1 MIATRLSTSPSHVLL
16 AMLLVMA
23 AYIFTGCAP
32 TMKGEVKEDIS
43 ITEQTKRLE
52 EVGFDYRG
60 PQYTVAILRFENKTP
75 SKVLGIGKAATDI
88 LRTNLKKA
96 GLEPILLSEE
106 EMRDQER
113 LIELQQTGAVKVGRK
128 DASAGFESVDY
139 RISGSITA
147 YSEVDEGVNYL
158 IGKTRTRIARV
169 QVDYAL
175 VDVASG
181 ISLVAESGTG
191 VYKKRTREILGF
203 GGKSTADPG
212 LRDGAL
218 RDALSKAMTSMIEKL
233 NAQPFRGKVLLIE
246 GDTIVIRAGTKSR
259 IDPGTIL
266 NVYRSGKELVDPDTG
281 RVIGRRE
288 KLIGEI
294 VLSSHQSERISE
306 ASIKSGTGFKAGDVV
321 KVLIK

>member
-1 MIATRLSTSPSHVLL
+1 MAIRLSTGLRRVLL
-16 AMLLVMA
+16 IMVLAQA

-32 TMKGEVKEDIS
+32 TMKGEVKEDVS

-75 SKVLGIGKAATDI
+75 SKVLGVGKVATDI

-96 GLEPILLSEE
+96 GLEPIVLSEE

-128 DASAGFESVDY
+128 DASSGFEPVDY
-139 RISGSITA
+139 RISGSVTA
-147 YSEVDEGVNYL
+147 YSEVDEGVDFL
-158 IGKTRTRIARV
+158 LGKTRTRIARV

-191 VYKKRTREILGF
+191 IYRKRIREILGF
-203 GGKSTADPG
+203 GGKGIADPG

-218 RDALSKAMTSMIEKL
+218 RDALSKATTTMIEKL
-233 NAQPFRGKVLLIE
+233 NAQPFRGRVLLVE
-246 GDTIVIRAGTKSR
+246 GNTIVIRAGTKSR
-259 IDPGTIL
+259 LDPGTIL
-266 NVYRSGKELVDPDTG
+266 NVYRSGRELVDPDTG

-288 KLIGEI
+288 KLIGVI
-294 VLSSHQSERISE
+294 VLSTHQSERVSE
-306 ASIKSGTGFKAGDVV
+306 ASIKSGAGFRAGDVV
-321 KVLIK
+321 KVH